1 MVARAMSPKK
11 GGDEKLQGKN
21 SHQPKNTGPVKDAI
35 EILGSKSTETDKNLN
50 ALVSLLVNKQ
60 ANKENRENGA
70 FGSRLSEKY
79 TLLKNIKEAF
89 DMQVYNEEE
98 YKSERE
104 KIKKYFDGSL
114 SANTASI

>member
-1 MVARAMSPKK
+1 MSPKK
-11 GGDEKLQGKN
+11 GGGEKLQGKN
-21 SHQPKNTGPVKDAI
+21 THQQKNTGPVKDAI
-35 EILGSKSTETDKNLN
+35 EILVTKSTETDKNLN
-50 ALVSLLVNKQ
+50 ATLVSLLINKQ

-79 TLLKNIKEAF
+79 ILLKSLKEAF

-98 YKSERE
+98 YKSERA
-104 KIKKYFDGSL
+104 KIEKYFDGSL